1 MWISKEELDALKE
14 RISTLEKEQIS
25 VRNYIRNCIE
35 LDEELLRIV
44 KKLNSDFNSIIQNN
58 ER

>member
-1 MWISKEELDALKE
+1 MWIPKEELGALKE
-14 RISTLEKEQIS
+14 RISTLEKEQVA
-25 VRNYIRNCIE
+25 VRSYIRTCIE
-35 LDEELLRIV
+35 SDEELLRVV

>member
-1 MWISKEELDALKE
+1 MWIPKEELDALKE
-14 RISTLEKEQIS
+14 RISTLEKEQVA
-25 VRNYIRNCIE
+25 VRSYIRTCIE
-35 LDEELLRIV
+35 SDKELLGVV

>member
-1 MWISKEELDALKE
+1 MWIPKEELDALKE
-14 RISTLEKEQIS
+14 RISTLEKEQVA
-25 VRNYIRNCIE
+25 VRSYIRTCIE
-35 LDEELLRIV
+35 SDKELLRVV

>member
-1 MWISKEELDALKE
+1 MWIPKEELDALNE
-14 RISTLEKEQIS
+14 RISTLEKEQVAVCS
-25 VRNYIRNCIE
+25 YIRTCIE
-35 LDEELLRIV
+35 SDKELLRVV

>member
-1 MWISKEELDALKE
+1 MWIPKEELDALKE
-14 RISTLEKEQIS
+14 RISTLEKEQVA
-25 VRNYIRNCIE
+25 VRSYIRTCIE
-35 LDEELLRIV
+35 SDEELLRVV

>member
-1 MWISKEELDALKE
+1 MWISKEELDALKK
-14 RISTLEKEQIS
+14 RISTLEKEQIA
-25 VRNYIRNCIE
+25 VRSYIRTCIE
-35 LDEELLRIV
+35 SDEELLRVV

>member
-1 MWISKEELDALKE
+1 MSISKEELDALKE
-14 RISTLEKEQIS
+14 RISTLEKEQVA
-25 VRNYIRNCIE
+25 VRSYIRTCIE
-35 LDEELLRIV
+35 SDKELLRVV